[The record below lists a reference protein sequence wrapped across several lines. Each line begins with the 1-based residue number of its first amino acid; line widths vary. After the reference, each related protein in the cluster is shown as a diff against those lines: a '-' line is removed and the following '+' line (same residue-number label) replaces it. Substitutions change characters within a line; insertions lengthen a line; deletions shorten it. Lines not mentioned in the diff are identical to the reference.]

1 MNLPR
6 VESEEQAELFQG
18 WRQHPVTQEIFSL
31 LRRRVQERK
40 DLWANGNLMGESAH
54 ITSINDAMNQGY
66 VRACEDFLQIELGE
80 LTSE

>member
-6 VESEEQAELFQG
+6 AESGEQAELFQG

-31 LRRRVQERK
+31 LRRRVQDRK
-40 DLWANGNLMGESAH
+40 DLWANGNLMGENAH

-66 VRACEDFLQIELGE
+66 VRACEDLLQVELGE